1 MSRIFRRP
9 MFRGGSTNM
18 NGIMSGINDRK
29 NFANGPED
37 PKIDSGRF
45 KELVEEIRP
54 VIEESFTGYEK
65 PTGFEDPLYQF
76 AIQTGLDLMSK
87 ADSESLLRN
96 ISSASGRQTPQLFK
110 NLADERAQKKKYEQG
125 IESAAVGLAGDIL
138 GREITA
144 SGKAPPPDKIR
155 EVTTSKY
162 LELGLPATV
171 AQNAANFELDS
182 AELLREKVGGA
193 RSGGVIEFDLS
204 KPEEVKANI
213 NLLKNSYD
221 GKVVYDPFDN
231 NYKRIQII
239 NGQPFIEEFSS
250 IDSIVFTEPTEG
262 AQTTGKS
269 YSEKLAETEKEF
281 DIKPEEIV
289 KKRFP

>member
-1 MSRIFRRP
+1 MSRVLRRP
-9 MFRGGSTNM
+9 MFRGGATNM

-29 NFANGPED
+29 NFADGPDD

-144 SGKAPPPDKIR
+144 SGKAPPPDKVR
-155 EVTTSKY
+155 EITIGKY
-162 LELGLPATV
+162 LDLGLPANV
-171 AQNAANFELDS
+171 ASRAANFELDNS
-182 AELLREKVGGA
+182 DALRQKVGGS
-193 RSGGVIEFDLS
+193 RYGGVIEFDLS
-204 KPEEVKANI
+204 KTDEVKANI
-213 NLLKNSYD
+213 NLLKKYD
-221 GKVVYDPFDN
+221 GQVVFDPFEG
-231 NYKRIQII
+231 NYKRIKII
-239 NGQPFIEEFSS
+239 NGQPYFDEFNS
-250 IDSIVFTEPTEG
+250 IDSIVFTEPTIE
-262 AQTTGKS
+262 AKDKEERPS
-269 YSEKLAETEKEF
+269 YGNTPQFGMDMDDPQA
-281 DIKPEEIV
+281 
-289 KKRFP
+289 

>member
-1 MSRIFRRP
+1 
-9 MFRGGSTNM
+9 MFRGGATNM

-96 ISSASGRQTPQLFK
+96 IGSASGRQTPKLFK
-110 NLADERAQKKKYEQG
+110 SLADERAQKKKYEQG

-144 SGKAPPPDKIR
+144 SGKAPPPDKLR
-155 EVTTSKY
+155 EATVGKY
-162 LELGLPATV
+162 LDLGLPANV
-171 AQNAANFELDS
+171 ATRAANFELDN
-182 AELLREKVGGA
+182 ADALRQKVGGA
-193 RSGGVIEFDLS
+193 KYGGVIEFDLS
-204 KPEEVKANI
+204 KPEEVKANVK
-213 NLLKNSYD
+213 LLKNYD
-221 GKVVYDPFDN
+221 GQVVYDPFEG
-231 NYKRIQII
+231 NYKRITFI
-239 NGQPFIEEFSS
+239 NGQPFFDEFSS
-250 IDSIVFTEPTEG
+250 IQNIVFRDPTPKTEDENERP
-262 AQTTGKS
+262 S
-269 YSEKLAETEKEF
+269 YGNTPQFGMDMDDPQA
-281 DIKPEEIV
+281 
-289 KKRFP
+289 